1 LARSI
6 ALIYTMILQ
15 TTTYLTIGRD
25 IVALCPLILA
35 NVLMYYEVEI
45 GGNTEIYKEDNFL
58 ENLQVLIIFISGFSC
73 SLAMLIVQKGQ
84 RILPFIG
91 ALFSF
96 SCITREL
103 DIEKHDFPQLMILLG
118 HGWGRKILL
127 LSLWLS
133 VAFVIIRNHKRYL
146 RIALN
151 LLATRTGLFAI
162 TGGLFLI
169 LGTLFEEQVFDVKFY
184 VFYEEL
190 AEMNG
195 YYFILLSSLNLF
207 FDLQCSIKPEIFS
220 TKSC

>member
-1 LARSI
+1 
-6 ALIYTMILQ
+6 MNLQ
-15 TTTYLTIGRD
+15 TNTLLAIGRD
-25 IVALCPLILA
+25 MAAFCPLILA
-35 NVLMYYEVEI
+35 NLLIYYEAEI

-58 ENLQVLIIFISGFSC
+58 ENLQVLIIFISGVAC
-73 SLAMLIVQKGQ
+73 SLAMINVQKDQ

-96 SCITREL
+96 SCITREF

-118 HGWGRKILL
+118 SGWGRKILVT
-127 LSLWLS
+127 SLWLS
-133 VAFVIIRNHKRYL
+133 VVFVLVRNNKRYL
-146 RIALN
+146 RMAVN

-169 LGTLFEEQVFDVKFY
+169 LGTLFEEQVFDVKSY

-195 YYFILLSSLNLF
+195 YYFILLSSLTLF
-207 FDLQCSIKPEIFS
+207 FDLQRSTKPEIS
-220 TKSC
+220 PEKTD